1 MEEKH
6 RVISVYVVPE
16 IDDYVIQT
24 EPKML
29 VNSKKSEK

>member
-1 MEEKH
+1 MLLIKTRRE
-6 RVISVYVVPE
+6 ITVVPE